1 MAVNMKANTNED
13 LLKDK
18 NSHLEESYSSLHR
31 YCLFLTR
38 NKWQAE
44 DLAQDAMYKALS
56 HYQEHSDAIT
66 PALLKKIAYNQ
77 WVDYVRKNRFET
89 VSDKEDMEDKKMKN
103 VLEPSII
110 MELASKLTSKQLII
124 FTLKEAFQY
133 RISEIAKLLC
143 MSETAVKGMLSR
155 VRTKLDH
162 LSEEDLKDDNTT
174 FTHNEALVETISET
188 IQEQDPSKL
197 IRSLPGSLTVE
208 AKTTNRKLP
217 SFYKKQFVKTHSP
230 PTCSLSMAA

>member
-1 MAVNMKANTNED
+1 MAVNMKVNSNED

-18 NSHLEESYSSLHR
+18 NLEEAYTSLYR

-44 DLAQDAMYKALS
+44 DLAQDAMYKALR

-77 WVDYVRKNRFET
+77 WVDYVRKNRLET
-89 VSDKEDMEDKKMKN
+89 ITNTEIIEDKDLKN

-110 MELASKLTSKQLII
+110 LELASKLTSKQLII

-133 RISEIAKLLC
+133 RISEIANLLC
-143 MSETAVKGMLSR
+143 MSETAVKGMLNR
-155 VRTKLDH
+155 VRTKLLH
-162 LSEEDLKDDNTT
+162 LSEEDLKAGKTT
-174 FTHNEALVETISET
+174 YTHNEALVETISEI

-197 IRSLPGSLTVE
+197 IRSLPGTLSNE
-208 AKTTNRKLP
+208 AKTSNRKLP
-217 SFYKKQFVKTHSP
+217 SFNKKQFVKTHSS